1 MKHETWNRT
10 VDDVVALDSDSAAV
24 AREEISVSGIWEN
37 LLSRRKKSSNE
48 SKSIFCWEI
57 FSAAAAAVLIV
68 SLWLH
73 IESLCP
79 AFVFPIFNHNILI
92 FSTRLIFVILVSS
105 PSLHSSRP
113 HIYTQRTEIWISI
126 REPTAQPST
135 TDDIST
141 RLAAL
146 EIAPARTL
154 KWAVEKTEENG
165 KERRATER
173 EGKSNENKIKQ
184 PDDDNHARWYIKFI
198 FATVDRSFRGSF
210 IRLTRVYIATEWI
223 NLVWIHKI
231 CWNLSTSSTKT
242 SCRERTEESI
252 IAMHE

>member
-1 MKHETWNRT
+1 MKHGTELSTTSSHLTLTRLLW
-10 VDDVVALDSDSAAV
+10 
-24 AREEISVSGIWEN
+24 REKKSP
-37 LLSRRKKSSNE
+37 SRGYEKICCQEEKKKSSNE

-57 FSAAAAAVLIV
+57 FSAAAAVLIV

-92 FSTRLIFVILVSS
+92 FSTRLIFVILVSP
-105 PSLHSSRP
+105 PSLRSSRP

-165 KERRATER
+165 KE
-173 EGKSNENKIKQ
+173 
-184 PDDDNHARWYIKFI
+184 
-198 FATVDRSFRGSF
+198 
-210 IRLTRVYIATEWI
+210 
-223 NLVWIHKI
+223 
-231 CWNLSTSSTKT
+231 TSD
-242 SCRERTEESI
+242 RERGKK
-252 IAMHE
+252 